1 MISSTARRLRPPSS
15 RCRQQRRLHVVEH
28 PENLATSDNL
38 LKLMAHGV
46 PPSRLMLELRTQHND
61 FPHLA
66 YDLIPPPSLFTL
78 YPLCPRPEMCINPV
92 GTLIK
97 HGWSIYRR
105 PKMSESHYSPY
116 VTTPSG
122 TRQTSTTVPRSPTLH
137 HSRCA
142 PPPHPNPSFACSTPL
157 APACDLFVLVLVL
170 PSPSKLQRFPRDPGI
185 TGPPGEHLP
194 YWDQIPYI
202 SL

>member
-66 YDLIPPPSLFTL
+66 YDLIPPPPLFTL

-122 TRQTSTTVPRSPTLH
+122 TRQTHTTVPLLLVSPTLH
-137 HSRCA
+137 HPRCA
-142 PPPHPNPSFACSTPL
+142 PPPLPTPYFACSVPCRPL
-157 APACDLFVLVLVL
+157 VCTGVCIVNICEALVFEKV
-170 PSPSKLQRFPRDPGI
+170 PS
-185 TGPPGEHLP
+185 
-194 YWDQIPYI
+194 
-202 SL
+202 

>member
-46 PPSRLMLELRTQHND
+46 PPSRLMLELLTQHND

-66 YDLIPPPSLFTL
+66 YDLIPPPPLFTL
-78 YPLCPRPEMCINPV
+78 YPLFPRPEMCINPV

-105 PKMSESHYSPY
+105 PKMSESHYSHY
-116 VTTPSG
+116 VTITDVGISLPFPTSFPSS
-122 TRQTSTTVPRSPTLH
+122 QH
-137 HSRCA
+137 QSRCVLS
-142 PPPHPNPSFACSTPL
+142 PSPPFLCMPPHACIVKSLESFT
-157 APACDLFVLVLVL
+157 
-170 PSPSKLQRFPRDPGI
+170 
-185 TGPPGEHLP
+185 
-194 YWDQIPYI
+194 
-202 SL
+202 

>member
-1 MISSTARRLRPPSS
+1 MISSTARRIRPPSS

-66 YDLIPPPSLFTL
+66 YDLIPPPPLFTL

-122 TRQTSTTVPRSPTLH
+122 TRQTPTTVPHLLVPLH
-137 HSRCA
+137 CTTPGALHPPA
-142 PPPHPNPSFACSTPL
+142 PPFLCMQRPTARH
-157 APACDLFVLVLVL
+157 LFVWCMHC
-170 PSPSKLQRFPRDPGI
+170 KLLRSF
-185 TGPPGEHLP
+185 GP
-194 YWDQIPYI
+194 
-202 SL
+202 